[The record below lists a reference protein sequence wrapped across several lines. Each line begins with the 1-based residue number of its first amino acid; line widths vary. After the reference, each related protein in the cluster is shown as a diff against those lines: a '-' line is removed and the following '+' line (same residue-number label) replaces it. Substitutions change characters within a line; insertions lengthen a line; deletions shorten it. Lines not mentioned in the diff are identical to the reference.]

1 MAQMLDAYRDYFRA
15 IRESYIQPDASF
27 EGALVRTRQAARG
40 ARSNREASFGR
51 MRAEPAT
58 TARDE
63 GGAHGHVGQFA
74 RPDVRHHGA

>member
-1 MAQMLDAYRDYFRA
+1 
-15 IRESYIQPDASF
+15 
-27 EGALVRTRQAARG
+27 
-40 ARSNREASFGR
+40 